1 MHHTTVQDDAVSS
14 LPTAEARR
22 RHGALGKA
30 IIVWLVSGSALAGI
44 AAYFL
49 FGAMGC

>member
-1 MHHTTVQDDAVSS
+1 MRIETERSDQLLSPE
-14 LPTAEARR
+14 LRR

-49 FGAMGC
+49 FGSMGC